1 MLRHE
6 KVADRAGALVTQ
18 RVRGLI
24 EAAEERA
31 QVTRRNADEEASRLD
46 NQRMQAASRIV
57 TQIDELEGALGRLR
71 QQMQSE
77 HAEGG
82 SYVDEARQIAAADEE
97 AESAPAAAE
106 PADTA
111 PPEADVVHGAESE
124 TTENE
129 DEGSQGTR
137 FSFLRRKER
146 QEEAS
151 DGSPEGGQ
159 ESTAEEDLP
168 ENSYSCA
175 VCGRG
180 FVGDEAELK
189 ALGWVVAES
198 GEVTCADCHSAGW
211 LRPSE

>member
-1 MLRHE
+1 MQRHE

-24 EAAEERA
+24 EAAEGRA

-46 NQRMQAASRIV
+46 DQRIQAASRIV
-57 TQIDELEGALGRLR
+57 SQIDELEGALGRLR

-82 SYVDEARQIAAADEE
+82 SYVDEARQIEAADEE

-106 PADTA
+106 PADTG
-111 PPEADVVHGAESE
+111 PPEAEVVHGAESE
-124 TTENE
+124 TEESENE

-146 QEEAS
+146 QEETS
-151 DGSPEGGQ
+151 NGSPEGAQ
-159 ESTAEEDLP
+159 ESTAEEEEP

-180 FVGDEAELK
+180 VVGAEA
-189 ALGWVVAES
+189 
-198 GEVTCADCHSAGW
+198 
-211 LRPSE
+211 